1 MTQPFRICIVSGQVG
16 GLENEAAVR
25 LEALGLEPLML
36 PEDSPPASRQ
46 MLLTKCA
53 MLAALYPVDA
63 AAHLVLGLAAGM
75 GLPIFVL
82 AAKADP
88 APYPHGA
95 KVFTS
100 LQALVDSVPAAGKG
114 RHIDDRLLGRLG
126 ACKEGVDWYFGRYP
140 GGRHSSEWTLKEQL
154 ESFADGGAPWLKT
167 AFDYRLI
174 PHHAMD
180 GADLRNADLTGLRLR
195 DGSLK
200 AGRLAGA
207 RLAGAQLKA
216 TSLTGA
222 DLTGADLGKA
232 NLVRCNLVGAT
243 LTGARLEAALLDRCV
258 LDDAKAA
265 KADLSRVRLV
275 HGPAQRSDLTG
286 AIMAG
291 ASVEDVDFA
300 AADLS
305 GADLRGAQF
314 LSCRFAGTLMKA
326 AKLAGATF
334 IGCEMA
340 SADFTGADL
349 DAANVQ
355 ERRF

>member
-1 MTQPFRICIVSGQVG
+1 MTQPVRICIVSGQAG
-16 GLENEAAVR
+16 GLEQEAAARV
-25 LEALGLEPLML
+25 EALGLEPMML
-36 PEDSPPASRQ
+36 PEDSTPASRQ
-46 MLLTKCA
+46 KLLNKCA
-53 MLAALYPVDA
+53 MLAALYPTDA
-63 AAHLVLGLAAGM
+63 AAHLVLGLAAGL

-82 AAKADP
+82 AAKPDP

-100 LQALVDSVPAAGKG
+100 LQALIDAVPAAGKG
-114 RHIDDRLLGRLG
+114 RHIDEPLLKRIG
-126 ACKEGVDWYFGRYP
+126 ACTEGVDWYLRRYP

-180 GADLRNADLTGLRLR
+180 GADLRKADLSGLRLR
-195 DGSLK
+195 AGSFK
-200 AGRLAGA
+200 NA
-207 RLAGAQLKA
+207 RLGEARLSGAQLKA
-216 TSLTGA
+216 TPLTGA

-232 NLVRCNLVGAT
+232 SFTRCDLSGAT
-243 LTGARLEAALLDRCV
+243 LTQARLEAAILDRCP

-265 KADLSRVRLV
+265 KADLSRTRL
-275 HGPAQRSDLTG
+275 ARSSALRANLSG
-286 AIMAG
+286 ATLAG
-291 ASVEDVDFA
+291 GNFEDVNFG

-314 LSCRFAGTLMKA
+314 VGCRFAGTSFKEAEL
-326 AKLAGATF
+326 GGTTF

-349 DAANVQ
+349 DAAYVQ